1 MTPENYERF
10 TQELTQTLSNHEHVI
25 GIVAVGSMAA
35 RDYFPDQWSDHDFF
49 VIVQSGYQEFF
60 RNDLRW
66 LPDSDDIV
74 FSFRE
79 TAHGVKVLYRDA
91 HLLEFAV
98 FDPQE
103 LHLAQINRYR
113 ILMDRSNVETQM
125 RNIRKR
131 TTEQTEQKNVH
142 WLFGQFLTNLL
153 VGTGRYHRGEKLSG
167 HAFVKQSAL
176 RNLLLLCH
184 ACLDSKKKSLL
195 DDLDPFRRLE
205 FAFPEIGEQLNGIL
219 ALETPQAAAEMLR
232 FAAANLSDRIPGYP
246 AAAVSAV
253 SRRLTDTE
261 ITSLR

>member
-10 TQELTQTLSNHEHVI
+10 THELTQTLSNNEHVI
-25 GIVAVGSMAA
+25 GIIAVGSMAA
-35 RDYFPDQWSDHDFF
+35 QDYFPDQWSDHDFF
-49 VIVQSGYQEFF
+49 VIVQSGFQESF

-66 LPDSDDIV
+66 LPYSEEIV

-113 ILMDRSNVETQM
+113 ILLDRSNVETQM

-131 TTEQTEQKNVH
+131 TAEGTEPKNIH

-153 VGTGRYHRGEKLSG
+153 VGVGRYHRGEKLSG
-167 HAFVKQSAL
+167 HFFVKQNAL
-176 RNLLLLCH
+176 RNLLQLCH
-184 ACLDSKKKSLL
+184 ACLDSAKKSLL

-205 FAFPEIGEQLNGIL
+205 FAFPEIGEELNRIV
-219 ALETPQAAAEMLR
+219 ALETPESALEMLR
-232 FAAANLSDRIPGYP
+232 FAVENLSDRIPGYP
-246 AAAVSAV
+246 EPAVAAVNQ
-253 SRRLTDTE
+253 RLRNTE
-261 ITSLR
+261 KIK